1 MDVTI
6 VPNKLQGR
14 VTPPPSK
21 SQTHRVIL
29 AAALARGRSRLENV
43 AISQDILATLSCI
56 GALGAHWERK
66 GERTLEVTGMG
77 GIFQPGKEL
86 PHFDCGESG
95 STLRFL
101 IPIALAVAGGGI
113 FTGRGRLMER
123 PQEPYIHLF
132 HEKGISWNREGDTL
146 TVLGQLKAGDYEL
159 PGNVSSQF
167 FTGLL
172 YALPLVSGIS
182 RIV

>member
-66 GERTLEVTGMG
+66 GERTLFWAAHSPPLYRRRHLRPAPVPTR
-77 GIFQPGKEL
+77 
-86 PHFDCGESG
+86 DCHWG
-95 STLRFL
+95 
-101 IPIALAVAGGGI
+101 
-113 FTGRGRLMER
+113 
-123 PQEPYIHLF
+123 PYSF
-132 HEKGISWNREGDTL
+132 YRTDRRYA
-146 TVLGQLKAGDYEL
+146 VLGWQSEA
-159 PGNVSSQF
+159 V
-167 FTGLL
+167 L
-172 YALPLVSGIS
+172 YS
-182 RIV
+182 

>member
-77 GIFQPGKEL
+77 G
-86 PHFDCGESG
+86 S
-95 STLRFL
+95 SSR
-101 IPIALAVAGGGI
+101 
-113 FTGRGRLMER
+113 ER
-123 PQEPYIHLF
+123 SCH
-132 HEKGISWNREGDTL
+132 TL
-146 TVLGQLKAGDYEL
+146 TVE
-159 PGNVSSQF
+159 SR
-167 FTGLL
+167 
-172 YALPLVSGIS
+172 ALPCAFSS
-182 RIV
+182 RLPWR